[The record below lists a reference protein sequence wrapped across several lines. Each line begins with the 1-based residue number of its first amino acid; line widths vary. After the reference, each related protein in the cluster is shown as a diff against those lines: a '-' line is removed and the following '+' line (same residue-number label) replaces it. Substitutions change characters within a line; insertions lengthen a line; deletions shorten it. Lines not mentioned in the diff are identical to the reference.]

1 MKQYVY
7 ALVASILGI
16 FITFGIV
23 KYTGLGS
30 SESKG
35 PKVIVSKAEIS
46 PGTIIG
52 DLQVEQILWA
62 GKQAPEAS
70 FSDKKEVINR
80 IARDKIYPGEAIV
93 EGKLAPVGSK
103 AGMEAMISVG
113 KRAITVRVNDIVGVA
128 GFALPGS
135 YVDILANIHDA
146 SNQPYSKVVLNR
158 VKVLAVAQD
167 TATDPSKPKVVN
179 AVTLELTPAEAEK
192 LDLVRTIGSLSLVL
206 RNEMDNTTNT
216 SSGARVNDLMSNH
229 ETSEAV
235 KLDNIPSRINQLDD
249 GRGDLKGKIANKPVN
264 PIPSEGYGRV
274 EEIRGLNRSKTQDSP
289 N

>member
-1 MKQYVY
+1 MEEIINHLYSDRNLTKLTEKLAELVDDFGNTEEARNYCKLWLKRKMKTTLENSRDQFR
-7 ALVASILGI
+7 G
-16 FITFGIV
+16 
-23 KYTGLGS
+23 
-30 SESKG
+30 
-35 PKVIVSKAEIS
+35 
-46 PGTIIG
+46 
-52 DLQVEQILWA
+52 
-62 GKQAPEAS
+62 
-70 FSDKKEVINR
+70 DKKEVINR

-192 LDLVRTIGSLSLVL
+192 LDLVRTVGSLSLVL